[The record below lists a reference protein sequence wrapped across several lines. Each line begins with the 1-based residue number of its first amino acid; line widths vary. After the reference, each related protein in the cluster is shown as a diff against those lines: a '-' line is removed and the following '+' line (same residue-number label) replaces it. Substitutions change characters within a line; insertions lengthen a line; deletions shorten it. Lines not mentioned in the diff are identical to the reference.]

1 MAKTETLDVDFLN
14 QFIRNHIEEFTN
26 DLSKIMKD
34 DANGNAITY
43 IAEGKLTPGT
53 LALTKPLAIGRMA
66 GDNSGVAGASLNK
79 AIQAMAESISKV
91 IKDHQVLF
99 GDIEQALRD
108 TITEMKQTQQAS
120 LDKMSSTKFT
130 EIFEPVQGDLS
141 GSAQDSTSTS
151 TSATGAGSKSS

>member
-1 MAKTETLDVDFLN
+1 MAKTTVLDTEFLN
-14 QFIRNHIEEFTN
+14 QFIRNHIEEFAN

-53 LALTKPLAIGRMA
+53 LASTKPLAIGRMA
-66 GDNSGVAGASLNK
+66 GDSSGVAGASLNK
-79 AIQAMAESISKV
+79 AIQALAESISKV

-108 TITEMKQTQQAS
+108 TIAEMKQEQQAS
-120 LDKMSSTKFT
+120 LEKMSATKFT
-130 EIFEPVQGDLS
+130 DIFEPVQGDLS
-141 GSAQDSTSTS
+141 DGAQASTST
-151 TSATGAGSKSS
+151 TGAGSKGS